1 MAGES
6 RVTPLASSQSGEAR
20 QSPAG
25 AVAAFANT
33 VPHYNNVIFGPP
45 PSSRSQ
51 AVGDYRE
58 ALDKGYKV
66 KALVLETFGGFSPV
80 LLQWF
85 KAVAAVRQ
93 DRLTS
98 SQSMDATWTQVSYT
112 AYHSQRISVT
122 LMHEVAREILNQV
135 DQLEEP
141 TALRRTRRL

>member
-1 MAGES
+1 MAVRRRGGKPTLFELKV
-6 RVTPLASSQSGEAR
+6 VTPLASSQSGEAR
-20 QSPAG
+20 QNPAG

-80 LLQWF
+80 LLKWF

-98 SQSMDATWTQVSYT
+98 SQSMDATWTQVSYS
-112 AYHSQRISVT
+112 AYHAPLVPVQSG
-122 LMHEVAREILNQV
+122 
-135 DQLEEP
+135 
-141 TALRRTRRL
+141 RRAGSSAAGLVG